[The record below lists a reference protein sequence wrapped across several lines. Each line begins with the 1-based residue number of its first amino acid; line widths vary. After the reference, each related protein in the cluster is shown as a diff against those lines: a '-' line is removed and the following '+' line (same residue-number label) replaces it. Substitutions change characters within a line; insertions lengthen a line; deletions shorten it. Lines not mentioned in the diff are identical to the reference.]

1 MASVSTKSA
10 GIGLGLLTRV
20 LSYVAFFVLVAL
32 VTDSAILSTGIPTSF
47 AHQHNDACEN
57 SRPTFGLRQSRMT
70 DFVLVK
76 VAQGNARAVR
86 ECIDQFG
93 SLIWSIARRLTRT
106 RADAEDAVQE
116 IFTDIWRSAGR
127 FDPAQGSEKV
137 FVATIARRRLID
149 RLRRV
154 SHRDLTDSIDDVESL
169 TWSDP
174 GTRAEVCAE
183 AQTAARA
190 VMQLRPEQRQVLELG
205 LLQGLSHSEISEAL
219 KMPLGTVKTMM
230 RRGLI
235 QVRHLM
241 GVSGDVA
248 TEEAQS

>member
-1 MASVSTKSA
+1 VS
-10 GIGLGLLTRV
+10 
-20 LSYVAFFVLVAL
+20 
-32 VTDSAILSTGIPTSF
+32 DSAILAAQISSRF
-47 AHQHNDACEN
+47 ATNYNDATPRIHE
-57 SRPTFGLRQSRMT
+57 LRNGCMT
-70 DFVLVK
+70 DSVLAK
-76 VAQGNARAVR
+76 VAHGDQRAVR

-106 RADAEDAVQE
+106 HADAEDAVQE
-116 IFTDIWRSAGR
+116 IFTAIWRSASR

-154 SHRDLTDSIDDVESL
+154 SKQGITESTEEIESIR
-169 TWSDP
+169 WADP
-174 GTRAEVCAE
+174 GTRAETSAE

-205 LLQGLSHSEISEAL
+205 LLQGLSHSEIAEAL
-219 KMPLGTVKTMM
+219 QMPLGTVKTMM

-235 QVRHLM
+235 QVRQLM
-241 GVSGDVA
+241 GVDTTMPS
-248 TEEAQS
+248 EEQS